1 MRQVTP
7 FPRARGPAHASALAR
22 GGKVPA
28 RARRPGFTGGSESL
42 RLHAAAMDTPTLP
55 YVLRHDLSALDLYP
69 QLTPELL
76 RLAYQ
81 EMLTAR
87 CHVER
92 VVQEC
97 AKGTIKFSIWGSGEE
112 LHGAAEAI
120 ALHELVNP
128 EAFGVIGHY
137 RSAGLLSMWARLRGY
152 DDFHLDHMRQQL
164 CRTTDPWTG
173 GRLMTAHF
181 NDMRYNMLPVQS
193 ALGMQLGKAVGYA
206 FGLRRRGFQD
216 GLVVAVIGDGTCAE
230 SDLHEGMTGASI
242 LELPVLIYVTDNNV
256 AISVTPEDGRGI
268 KDFEAYARAFGFAF
282 FECDGNDFLQ
292 CYDTTRKAAGYCI
305 GQQKPALV
313 WVKNLSRLNN
323 HSSAADFTFDFDSYD
338 PLLDF
343 GQALVER
350 GVARQ
355 GEILR
360 RNGVTEG
367 KDYFRRHDFGT
378 LAKRADDYVVET
390 MRACEAEP
398 EPTYASIFEHIRAP
412 FPALAEPASTGRPT
426 AISLNGAI
434 RAAMHAILRNNPMT
448 WLYGQDV
455 AKKGGVMVATKGL
468 WERFPEQVRDAPIN
482 EPLIVGSAFGFALHP
497 GATAIPE
504 IQFSDYS
511 LNTLHWLVLLGN
523 QLWQSAGSVHVNV
536 ILRLPVEP
544 LHGGSVYHSMCME
557 GLYGAIPGL
566 TIIAPTTARDVYGM
580 LRSAAEYPGPVVVF
594 ESKGLYRMTL
604 GEAFPNE
611 PTDAKEI
618 AALKRAIGFGGHI
631 PDLPEDFRVPLGK
644 AALRRAGKD
653 LTVVTWGRCTLF
665 CQEAVAKL
673 AQDGVDCELLDM
685 RTIVPPDMDAVLAS
699 VRKTGRLLVV
709 HEDRVFSSLGREI
722 QGAVHEAL
730 RGEHVLSRVLGQDPV
745 PGIPSP
751 VLVEEQIVV
760 SPEKVHRAA
769 TELMALRKASAPA
782 PAPAPAR
789 SEAARAAYTRPQIL
803 WTPGRNFVT

>member
-1 MRQVTP
+1 
-7 FPRARGPAHASALAR
+7 
-22 GGKVPA
+22 
-28 RARRPGFTGGSESL
+28 
-42 RLHAAAMDTPTLP
+42 MDTPTLSTA
-55 YVLRHDLSALDLYP
+55 LRHDLSALDLYP

-76 RLAYQ
+76 RLAYR

-112 LHGAAEAI
+112 LHGTAEAL
-120 ALHELVNP
+120 ALSELVNP
-128 EAFGVIGHY
+128 EAFGIIGHY

-152 DDFHLDHMRQQL
+152 EDFHLDHMRQQL

-181 NDMRYNMLPVQS
+181 SDMRYNMLPVQS

-206 FGLRRRGFQD
+206 FGMRRRGFED
-216 GLVVAVIGDGTCAE
+216 GLVVAVIGDGTTAE

-305 GQQKPALV
+305 GQQKPAMV
-313 WVKNLSRLNN
+313 WVRNLSRLNN

-338 PLLDF
+338 PLMDF

-350 GVARQ
+350 GIA
-355 GEILR
+355 GADEILR

-378 LAKRADDYVVET
+378 LAKQADDYVVET
-390 MRACEAEP
+390 MRICEGEP
-398 EPTYASIFEHIRAP
+398 EPTYESIFEHIRAP
-412 FPALAEPASTGRPT
+412 FPAVAEPPPQGRPT

-434 RAAMHAILRNNPMT
+434 RSAMQAILRNNPMT

-468 WERFPEQVRDAPIN
+468 WDRFPEQVRDAPIN
-482 EPLIVGSAFGFALHP
+482 EPLIVGSAFGFALHK

-523 QLWQSAGSVHVNV
+523 QLWQSAGTINVNV

-557 GLYGAIPGL
+557 GFYGAIPGL

-580 LRSAAEYPGPVVVF
+580 LRSAAEYSGPVVIF

-604 GEAFPNE
+604 GDAFPNE
-611 PTDAKEI
+611 PTDPKEI

-653 LTVVTWGRCTLF
+653 LTIVTWGRCTLF
-665 CQEAVAKL
+665 CAEAVAKL
-673 AQDGVDCELLDM
+673 AQEGVDCELLDM
-685 RTIVPPDMDAVLAS
+685 RTIVPPDMEAVLAS

-722 QGAVHEAL
+722 QGAVHEAM
-730 RGEHVLSRVLGQDPV
+730 RGEHVISRVLGQDAV

-751 VLVEEQIVV
+751 VHVEEAIVV

-769 TELMALRKASAPA
+769 LEVMSERKAQATAPVVVEA
-782 PAPAPAR
+782 PR
-789 SEAARAAYTRPQIL
+789 GAYARPQIL
-803 WTPGRNFVT
+803 WTPSRNFVT

>member
-1 MRQVTP
+1 
-7 FPRARGPAHASALAR
+7 
-22 GGKVPA
+22 
-28 RARRPGFTGGSESL
+28 
-42 RLHAAAMDTPTLP
+42 MDTPTLSSA
-55 YVLRHDLSALDLYP
+55 LRHDLSALDLYP

-81 EMLTAR
+81 EMLMAR

-112 LHGAAEAI
+112 VHGAAEAL

-128 EAFGVIGHY
+128 EAFGIIGHY

-152 DDFHLDHMRQQL
+152 EDFHLDHMRQQL

-181 NDMRYNMLPVQS
+181 SDMRYNMLPVQS

-206 FGLRRRGFQD
+206 FGMRRRGFED

-305 GQQKPALV
+305 GQQKPAMV
-313 WVKNLSRLNN
+313 WVRNLSRLNN

-343 GQALVER
+343 GKALVER
-350 GVARQ
+350 GIAGQ

-360 RNGVTEG
+360 ANGVTEG
-367 KDYFRRHDFGT
+367 KDYFRRHDFGA
-378 LAKRADDYVVET
+378 LAKQADDYVVET
-390 MRACEAEP
+390 MRICEGEP
-398 EPTYASIFEHIRAP
+398 EPTYESVFEHIRAP
-412 FPALAEPASTGRPT
+412 FPAVAEPPPQGRGT

-434 RAAMHAILRNNPMT
+434 RSAMAAILRNNPMT

-468 WERFPEQVRDAPIN
+468 WDRFPEQVRDAPIN

-523 QLWQSAGSVHVNV
+523 QLWQSAGHINVNV

-557 GLYGAIPGL
+557 GFYGAIPGL
-566 TIIAPTTARDVYGM
+566 TIIAPTTSRDVYGM
-580 LRSAAEYPGPVVVF
+580 LRSAAEYSGPVVIF

-604 GEAFPNE
+604 GDAFPDE
-611 PTDAKEI
+611 PTDPKEI

-644 AALRRAGKD
+644 AALRRSGKD
-653 LTVVTWGRCTLF
+653 LTVVTWGRCTLY
-665 CQEAVAKL
+665 CNEAVARL

-685 RTIVPPDMDAVLAS
+685 RTIVPPDMEAVLAS

-722 QGAVHEAL
+722 QGAVHEAM
-730 RGEHVLSRVLGQDPV
+730 RGEHVISRVLGQDPV

-751 VLVEEQIVV
+751 VHVEEAIVV
-760 SPEKVHRAA
+760 SPEKVYRAA
-769 TELMALRKASAPA
+769 HEVMAERKAQAAAQAETRAVEAP
-782 PAPAPAR
+782 R
-789 SEAARAAYTRPQIL
+789 GAYTRPQIL
-803 WTPGRNFVT
+803 WTPSRNFVT

>member
-1 MRQVTP
+1 
-7 FPRARGPAHASALAR
+7 
-22 GGKVPA
+22 
-28 RARRPGFTGGSESL
+28 
-42 RLHAAAMDTPTLP
+42 MDTPTP
-55 YVLRHDLSALDLYP
+55 PSALRHDLSALDLYP

-76 RLAYQ
+76 RLAYM
-81 EMLTAR
+81 EMLLAR

-112 LHGAAEAI
+112 VHGAAEAL
-120 ALHELVNP
+120 ALHELANP
-128 EAFGVIGHY
+128 EAFGVVGHY
-137 RSAGLLSMWARLRGY
+137 RSAGLLAMWARLRGY
-152 DDFHLDHMRQQL
+152 NDFHLDHMRQQL

-206 FGLRRRGFQD
+206 FGMRRQGYQD
-216 GLVVAVIGDGTCAE
+216 GLVVAVIGDGTTAE

-242 LELPVLIYVTDNNV
+242 LELPVLIYVTDNNI

-282 FECDGNDFLQ
+282 FECDGNDFLG

-305 GQQKPALV
+305 GQQKPAMV
-313 WVKNLSRLNN
+313 WVRNLSRLNN

-343 GQALVER
+343 GAALAQRGIVEPHD
-350 GVARQ
+350 
-355 GEILR
+355 ILR
-360 RNGVTEG
+360 ANGLLEG
-367 KDYFRRHDFGT
+367 KDYFRRHDFGA
-378 LAKRADDYVVET
+378 LAKQADDHVVET
-390 MRACEAEP
+390 MRQCETES
-398 EPTYASIFEHIRAP
+398 EPTYESIFEHIRAP
-412 FPALAEPASTGRPT
+412 FPAVAEPPVQGRQT
-426 AISLNGAI
+426 AISINGAI
-434 RAAMHAILRNNPMT
+434 RAGMQSILRNNPMT

-455 AKKGGVMVATKGL
+455 GKKGGVMVATKGL
-468 WERFPEQVRDAPIN
+468 HERFPEQVRDAPIN
-482 EPLIVGSAFGFALHP
+482 EPLILGSAFGFALHP

-511 LNTLHWLVLLGN
+511 LNCLHWLVLLGN
-523 QLWQSAGSVHVNV
+523 QLWQSNGRVNVNV

-557 GLYGAIPGL
+557 GFYGAIPGL
-566 TIIAPTTARDVYGM
+566 TIIAPTTSRDVYGM
-580 LRSAAEYPGPVVVF
+580 LRSAAEYSGPVVIF

-604 GEAFPNE
+604 GDAFPNE
-611 PTDAKEI
+611 PTDPKEI

-631 PDLPEDFRVPLGK
+631 PDLPEDFRIPLGK

-653 LTVVTWGRCTLF
+653 ITIVTWGRCTLF
-665 CQEAVAKL
+665 CNEAVARL
-673 AQDGVDCELLDM
+673 VQEGVDCELLDM

-722 QGAVHEAL
+722 QGAVHEAM
-730 RGEHVLSRVLGQDPV
+730 RGENVLSRVLGQDAV

-751 VLVEEQIVV
+751 VHVEAQIVV
-760 SPEKVHRAA
+760 SPEKVHRAVH
-769 TELMALRKASAPA
+769 ELMAQRRASELVTTPV

-789 SEAARAAYTRPQIL
+789 AAYSKPQIL
-803 WTPGRNFVT
+803 WTPSRNFVT